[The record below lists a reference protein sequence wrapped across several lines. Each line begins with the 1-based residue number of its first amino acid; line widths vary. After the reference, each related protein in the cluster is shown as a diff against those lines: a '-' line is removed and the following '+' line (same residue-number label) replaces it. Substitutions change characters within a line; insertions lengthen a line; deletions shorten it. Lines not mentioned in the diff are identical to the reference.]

1 MLIRGLVR
9 PTREGILA
17 MFAALKGR
25 EATTEEI
32 ADLDELLAQMARKG
46 MVISADDTAALPD
59 AAPRDDAQK

>member
-46 MVISADDTAALPD
+46 MVIPADDTAALPD